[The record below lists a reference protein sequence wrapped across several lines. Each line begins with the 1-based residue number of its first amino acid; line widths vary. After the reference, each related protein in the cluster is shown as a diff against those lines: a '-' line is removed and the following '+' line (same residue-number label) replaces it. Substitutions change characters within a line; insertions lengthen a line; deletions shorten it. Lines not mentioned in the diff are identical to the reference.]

1 MALHSGSIV
10 RAATAFEGT
19 RYRFGGTSRSGF
31 DCSGFTRYIL
41 GNTAGVEI
49 PRTAMEQYNNGAP
62 VSRSE
67 MKAGDLVFF
76 KNTYRHGISHV
87 GIYTGNGN
95 FVHAAN
101 SHRGVVVESLDS
113 AYYANRFAGA
123 RRVTGRE

>member
-1 MALHSGSIV
+1 MALHSGSV
-10 RAATAFEGT
+10 VQAARAFEGT
-19 RYRFGGTSRSGF
+19 HYVFGGTSRSGF

-41 GNTAGVEI
+41 GNAAGVDI
-49 PRTAMEQYNNGAP
+49 PRTAMEQYENGTP
-62 VSRSE
+62 VDRDD

-76 KNTYRHGISHV
+76 RNTYRHGISHV

-101 SHRGVVVESLDS
+101 SHKGVVVSSLDEP
-113 AYYANRFAGA
+113 YYANHYAGA